1 MAGSRSVEEVVDVV
15 VPRLQDAVAVEVRN
29 LAQVLAARADEG
41 RAAAAAEHDAS
52 LARERKQARDERAE
66 AIAAAV
72 QAAREQAALGVV
84 SRLLD
89 AVRRL
94 DDETTLSGVLDALAD
109 AAATEAGRAALFVA
123 ADGGLRDW
131 RRVGFDA
138 AADEAGRVLGTE
150 EAGVAA
156 QAIDRRR
163 SVWVTRGAEAGAQ
176 DRPPAFA
183 TLPAD
188 RTGVAVPVQIGGE
201 PLVVIY
207 ADEGTEKGRSDR
219 ARWIPAIELLARHAG
234 SRLEAL
240 SAERAAAFA
249 RDAVSLAPG
258 ADSTADGAGA
268 QASD

>member
-1 MAGSRSVEEVVDVV
+1 MAGSQSVVDVVDVV

-29 LAQVLAARADEG
+29 LAQVLAARADEV
-41 RAAAAAEHDAS
+41 RAAAVAEHDAS
-52 LARERKQARDERAE
+52 RARERKQAMDERAE

-109 AAATEAGRAALFVA
+109 SAATEAGRAALFVA
-123 ADGGLRDW
+123 ADGGLRGW
-131 RRVGFDA
+131 RLVGFDA
-138 AADEAGRVLGTE
+138 AASEAGRVLAIE
-150 EAGVAA
+150 DAGIAGR
-156 QAIDRRR
+156 AIDQRRCVR
-163 SVWVTRGAEAGAQ
+163 VTRGAEAGAQ

-188 RTGVAVPVQIGGE
+188 RTGVAVPVLIGGE
-201 PLVVIY
+201 PLVALY
-207 ADEGTEKGRSDR
+207 ADEGTEKGRSDS
-219 ARWIPAIELLARHAG
+219 ARWIPAIELIARHAG

-249 RDAVSLAPG
+249 R
-258 ADSTADGAGA
+258 A
-268 QASD
+268 QTSARLSGGSRG